1 LISEQIC
8 EEAQRHEAEIVHEL
22 EEKISDLRKLLQ
34 DKEFAIQELEKIK
47 PIPEQ
52 EGVVIKYREVLNAT
66 DQNIKLHNEIEALN
80 GMLAKVSKELNKLQA
95 EKQEIMTINFSLT
108 NELAKLKAT
117 LSSPLNFPP
126 KFGLG
131 RMNSGGDFGNADN
144 QGVLLFQPPI
154 EYMDENSPLPSPLGG
169 QANEVHHSK
178 APVPKLD
185 LSKAKHIQE
194 QYAKKITQPQQ
205 QNYAATYNVPAMD
218 KLKQLEEELEMTRKR
233 LSHEMINNRL
243 ISEEISKV
251 YRQNRQLV
259 GTNEILIKSNKRY
272 EEKWQKIFYT
282 LEFYK
287 EFYHKYIDLITRGGP
302 TGHMK
307 SASLSTPKFET
318 FPRFKGK
325 MFVDP
330 ESDPDKMIKELRRAN
345 EDNGK
350 QVNVSILEAN
360 EEGDSENAI
369 TEKAKANNVYEFTK
383 EQSKIYL
390 LNLAKDLYVNSNLQ
404 KSSAAKRMLQTLKF
418 SANEPAS
425 RPRYKVKRSMSNAL
439 EYVSERKKFIFEPKW
454 KQEKETE
461 KIRNDNETFN
471 EQNDGL
477 LQNLDNSEIGP
488 FESENKIENEGR
500 GNAKTKVIKPFAGE
514 ENISFTVD
522 ADEFNKKQ
530 MVEAS
535 FISNNDILDS
545 LKHD

>member
-1 LISEQIC
+1 
-8 EEAQRHEAEIVHEL
+8 
-22 EEKISDLRKLLQ
+22 
-34 DKEFAIQELEKIK
+34 
-47 PIPEQ
+47 
-52 EGVVIKYREVLNAT
+52 
-66 DQNIKLHNEIEALN
+66 
-80 GMLAKVSKELNKLQA
+80 
-95 EKQEIMTINFSLT
+95 
-108 NELAKLKAT
+108 
-117 LSSPLNFPP
+117 
-126 KFGLG
+126 
-131 RMNSGGDFGNADN
+131 
-144 QGVLLFQPPI
+144 
-154 EYMDENSPLPSPLGG
+154 
-169 QANEVHHSK
+169 
-178 APVPKLD
+178 
-185 LSKAKHIQE
+185 
-194 QYAKKITQPQQ
+194 
-205 QNYAATYNVPAMD
+205 
-218 KLKQLEEELEMTRKR
+218 MTRKR

-243 ISEEISKV
+243 ISEEVSKV

-287 EFYHKYIDLITRGGP
+287 EFYHKYIDLITRGGGP
-302 TGHMK
+302 TGGHMK

-330 ESDPDKMIKELRRAN
+330 ESDPDRMIKELRKAN

-350 QVNVSILEAN
+350 HVNISILEAN
-360 EEGDSENAI
+360 EEGESENGI
-369 TEKAKANNVYEFTK
+369 TEKAKSSNVYEFTK

-404 KSSAAKRMLQTLKF
+404 KSSAAKKMLQTLKF
-418 SANEPAS
+418 GTNETAS

-454 KQEKETE
+454 KQDKETE
-461 KIRNDNETFN
+461 KMRNENNETFN

-477 LQNLDNSEIGP
+477 LQNLDNSELGGI
-488 FESENKIENEGR
+488 ESENKLDNLGR
-500 GNAKTKVIKPFAGE
+500 GNSKAKVTKPFAGE

-522 ADEFNKKQ
+522 ADEFNQKQ

-535 FISNNDILDS
+535 FISNNDILDT